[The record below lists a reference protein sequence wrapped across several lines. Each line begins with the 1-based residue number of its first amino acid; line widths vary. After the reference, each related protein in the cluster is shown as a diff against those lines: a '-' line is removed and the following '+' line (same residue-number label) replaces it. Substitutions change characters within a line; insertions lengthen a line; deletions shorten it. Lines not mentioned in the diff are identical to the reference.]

1 MTQAGGRR
9 LPEFVPFDHAPSSV
23 VRFVVVGTSGSGK
36 TTFAKALAA
45 KLEVPRIELD
55 ALHWLPDWV
64 EREPGEFR
72 ALVAQAIEPER
83 WVVDGNY
90 SVVRDILWPRA
101 TDIVW
106 LNYSQATVCTRV
118 LARTLRRSL
127 TRERL
132 WAGNTESLRRA
143 FLTRDSILLW
153 ALNTYRRNRVKY
165 ARLREDPAFGH
176 LRWHELRNAGDAARL
191 LREAGAGA

>member
-1 MTQAGGRR
+1 M
-9 LPEFVPFDHAPSSV
+9 
-23 VRFVVVGTSGSGK
+23 RFVVVGTSGSGK

-64 EREPGEFR
+64 EREPGDFR

-106 LNYSQATVCTRV
+106 LNFGQATVYTRV

-153 ALNTYRRNRVKY
+153 ALNTYGRNRVKC

-176 LRWHELRNAGDAARL
+176 LRWHELRNAGDAARF
-191 LREAGAGA
+191 LREAGA